1 MMTGPVIV
9 PPGKAAAGR
18 SILSRRGLAPW
29 ELAVWVAIPVVVMGL
44 FPGYFLLAGQVA
56 TMALFAMSLD
66 LLVGYAGVVSLGH
79 AAFFGIGAYAA
90 GLLAVAGWGDP
101 VTGLLLGGL
110 LAGMAGFLLSFVVVR
125 VRHLAQLMVTLG
137 IGLVIFEAATRMRWL
152 TGGDDGL
159 HGIAMSP
166 LLGLFEFDFWGRT
179 AFAYAYVVLLACFL
193 VFTRITASPF
203 GLALK
208 GMRENADR
216 MAAIG
221 TPVQAR
227 LRMAY
232 AMAAA
237 FAGIAG
243 ALLTQTTQFVSPDV
257 LGFHLSAE
265 VLIMLVLGGAG
276 HRYGGL
282 IGAVVFLIARDLMA
296 DVSPHFWQLGLGA
309 VMVVVVLCAPGG
321 VLGGLAGLW
330 QRRRQSRATRQ
341 GTGHSQEPPR

>member
-1 MMTGPVIV
+1 MALWAAIPVIV
-9 PPGKAAAGR
+9 IGF
-18 SILSRRGLAPW
+18 
-29 ELAVWVAIPVVVMGL
+29 
-44 FPGYFLLAGQVA
+44 FPGYYLLASQVA

-79 AAFFGIGAYAA
+79 AAFFGLGAYVA
-90 GLLAVAGWGDP
+90 GLLAVAGWSDP
-101 VTGLLLGGL
+101 VGGL
-110 LAGMAGFLLSFVVVR
+110 LAGGALAGMAGYVLGFVVVR

-137 IGLVIFEAATRMRWL
+137 IGLVVFEAATRMRWL

-159 HGIAMSP
+159 HGIGMSP
-166 LLGLFEFDFWGRT
+166 VLGLFEFDFWGRT
-179 AFAYAYVVLLACFL
+179 AFAYAYGVLLAGFL

-208 GMRENADR
+208 GIRENADR

-237 FAGIAG
+237 LAGVAG

-257 LGFHLSAE
+257 LSFHLSAE

-276 HRYGGL
+276 YRYGGL
-282 IGAVVFLIARDLMA
+282 VGALAFLLARDLMA
-296 DVSPHFWQLGLGA
+296 GISPHFWQFGVGA
-309 VMVVVVLCAPGG
+309 VMVLVVLGAPGG
-321 VLGGLAGLW
+321 ILGGLARLW
-330 QRRRQSRATRQ
+330 QRRRQARLTQPGETGRA
-341 GTGHSQEPPR
+341 EDAP

>member
-1 MMTGPVIV
+1 MTPKPVSV
-9 PPGKAAAGR
+9 QPGKSMGD
-18 SILSRRGLAPW
+18 SPVLSRRGFAPW
-29 ELAVWVAIPVVVMGL
+29 EVALWASMPLVVIVL
-44 FPGYFLLAGQVA
+44 FPGYYLLASQVA
-56 TMALFAMSLD
+56 IMALFAMSLD

-90 GLLAVAGWGDP
+90 GLLAVAGWRDP
-101 VTGLLLGGL
+101 VGGLLVSGV
-110 LAGMAGFLLSFVVVR
+110 LAGMAGCLLSFVVVR

-137 IGLVIFEAATRMRWL
+137 IGLVVFEAATRMRWL

-159 HGIAMSP
+159 HGISLSP

-179 AFAYAYVVLLACFL
+179 AFVYAYVVLLACFL
-193 VFTRITASPF
+193 VFSRITASPF

-208 GMRENADR
+208 GVRENADR

-237 FAGIAG
+237 FAGVAG
-243 ALLTQTTQFVSPDV
+243 ALLTQTTQFVSPEV
-257 LGFHLSAE
+257 LSFHLSAE

-282 IGAVVFLIARDLMA
+282 VGALVFLLARDFMA
-296 DVSPHFWQLGLGA
+296 GISPHFWQFGVGA
-309 VMVVVVLCAPGG
+309 VMVLVVLGAPGG

-330 QRRRQSRATRQ
+330 RRRRQPSQKSTALGRSQ
-341 GTGHSQEPPR
+341 GSP

>member
-1 MMTGPVIV
+1 MMSGPAIA
-9 PPGKAAAGR
+9 PPGKSSADR
-18 SILSRRGLAPW
+18 RVLPRRGLTPW
-29 ELAVWVAIPVVVMGL
+29 EVALWAVMPAIVVGF
-44 FPGYFLLAGQVA
+44 FPGYYLLASQVA
-56 TMALFAMSLD
+56 TMALFALSLD

-79 AAFFGIGAYAA
+79 AAFFGIGAYVA
-90 GLLAVAGWGDP
+90 GLLAVAGWNDP
-101 VTGLLLGGL
+101 VGGLLAGGL
-110 LAGMAGFLLSFVVVR
+110 LAGMAGYLLSFVVVR

-137 IGLVIFEAATRMRWL
+137 IGLVIFEAATRMRGL

-166 LLGLFEFDFWGRT
+166 LLGLFEFDFWGLT
-179 AFAYAYVVLLACFL
+179 AFAYAYVVLLVCFL

-237 FAGIAG
+237 LAGIAG

-257 LGFHLSAE
+257 LSFHLSAE

-282 IGAVVFLIARDLMA
+282 IGAAIYLLARDLMA
-296 DVSPHFWQLGLGA
+296 GVSPHFWQLGVGA
-309 VMVVVVLCAPGG
+309 VMVLVVLCAPGG
-321 VLGGLAGLW
+321 VLGGLSRLW
-330 QRRRQSRATRQ
+330 QRRRSAASTRQ
-341 GTGHSQEPPR
+341 GPGREQGPT

>member
-1 MMTGPVIV
+1 MWAAMPVIV
-9 PPGKAAAGR
+9 
-18 SILSRRGLAPW
+18 
-29 ELAVWVAIPVVVMGL
+29 MGF
-44 FPGYFLLAGQVA
+44 FPGYYLLAGQIA
-56 TMALFAMSLD
+56 TMALFALSLD

-90 GLLAVAGWGDP
+90 GLLAVAGWNDP
-101 VTGLLLGGL
+101 VSGLLIGGL
-110 LAGMAGFLLSFVVVR
+110 LAGMAGFLLGFVVVR

-137 IGLVIFEAATRMRWL
+137 IGLVVFEAATRMRWL

-159 HGIAMSP
+159 HGIGMSP

-179 AFAYAYVVLLACFL
+179 AFVYAYGVLLVCFL
-193 VFTRITASPF
+193 VFARVTASPF

-208 GMRENADR
+208 GIRENADR

-237 FAGIAG
+237 LAGIAG

-257 LGFHLSAE
+257 LNFHLSAE
-265 VLIMLVLGGAG
+265 VLVMLVLGGAG
-276 HRYGGL
+276 RRYGGL
-282 IGAVVFLIARDLMA
+282 LGAAIYLLARDLMA
-296 DVSPHFWQLGLGA
+296 GISPHFWQLGVGA
-309 VMVVVVLCAPGG
+309 VMIIVVLCAPGG

-330 QRRRQSRATRQ
+330 QRHRSAASKQHATGGSRGPT
-341 GTGHSQEPPR
+341 